1 MTGRPTKYTKEILK
15 KAKDYV
21 ENFRRYGD
29 VIPTIEGLA
38 LLLKVHRDTIY
49 EWKKHYP
56 EFSDTLE
63 QLINQQTKILINAG
77 LLGKVNVAIAKLLL
91 AKQGYSEK
99 VEINEEKKLLVL
111 TDDEEV

>member
-1 MTGRPTKYTKEILK
+1 MAGRPTKYTKEILK

-29 VIPTIEGLA
+29 VIPTAEGLA

-49 EWKKHYP
+49 EWRKHYP
-56 EFSDTLE
+56 EFSDTIE

-77 LLGKVNVAIAKLLL
+77 LLGKINVAIAKLLL

-99 VEINEEKKLLVL
+99 MEIEEKKPLLVL
-111 TDDEEV
+111 TDEEEF

>member
-1 MTGRPTKYTKEILK
+1 MAGRPTKYNKEVLN

-29 VIPTIEGLA
+29 VIPTVEGLA
-38 LLLKVHRDTIY
+38 LILKVNRDTIY
-49 EWKKHYP
+49 EWKKNYT

-63 QLINQQTKILINAG
+63 QLINKQVKILINAG
-77 LLGKVNVAIAKLLL
+77 LLGKINTAIAKLLL

-99 VEINEEKKLLVL
+99 MEVNEEKKILIL
-111 TDDEEV
+111 DEDE

>member
-1 MTGRPTKYTKEILK
+1 MAGRPTKYTKEILK

-21 ENFRRYGD
+21 ENFEKYGD
-29 VIPTIEGLA
+29 VIPTVEGLA

-49 EWKKHYP
+49 EWKKNHP
-56 EFSDTLE
+56 EFSDMLE

-99 VEINEEKKLLVL
+99 MEINEERKLLVL
-111 TDDEEV
+111 TDEEEI

>member
-1 MTGRPTKYTKEILK
+1 MIGRPTKYTKEVLK

-29 VIPTIEGLA
+29 VIPTVEGLA
-38 LLLKVHRDTIY
+38 LLLRVHRDTIY
-49 EWKKHYP
+49 ELKKNYP
-56 EFSDTLE
+56 EFSDTIE

-99 VEINEEKKLLVL
+99 MEINEEKKLLVL
-111 TDDEEV
+111 TDEEEV